1 MPTETVTTNERVLPE
16 DLAATVR
23 SRDEALRKL
32 ALRHLDDVRKV
43 KVYALTYLVGM
54 IVLTPVWIVTQYETA
69 DGWPKHLSTR
79 SRYAGDW
86 DPWII
91 WVALIGGFL
100 VALAPGGRRPGAGVT
115 PATPP
120 SSPPSSWPRRVAPA
134 ARTRTRPCLPSRRRP
149 AGP

>member
-1 MPTETVTTNERVLPE
+1 MPTETVTTNERVAPE

-43 KVYALTYLVGM
+43 KVYALAYLVGM

-86 DPWII
+86 DPWIS

-100 VALAPGGRRPGAGVT
+100 VALAALRAYR
-115 PATPP
+115 
-120 SSPPSSWPRRVAPA
+120 
-134 ARTRTRPCLPSRRRP
+134 SRAQTEADIQREIERLESKR
-149 AGP
+149 

>member
-100 VALAPGGRRPGAGVT
+100 VALAALRAYR
-115 PATPP
+115 
-120 SSPPSSWPRRVAPA
+120 
-134 ARTRTRPCLPSRRRP
+134 SRAQTEADIQRETEHLESKR
-149 AGP
+149 

>member
-1 MPTETVTTNERVLPE
+1 MPTETVTTNDRVVPE

-23 SRDEALRKL
+23 SRDETLRKL
-32 ALRHLDDVRKV
+32 ALRHLADVRKV

-54 IVLTPVWIVTQYETA
+54 IVLAPVWIVTQYETA

-91 WVALIGGFL
+91 WVALVGGFL
-100 VALAPGGRRPGAGVT
+100 VALAALRAYR
-115 PATPP
+115 
-120 SSPPSSWPRRVAPA
+120 
-134 ARTRTRPCLPSRRRP
+134 SRGQTEADIQREIERLESKR
-149 AGP
+149 